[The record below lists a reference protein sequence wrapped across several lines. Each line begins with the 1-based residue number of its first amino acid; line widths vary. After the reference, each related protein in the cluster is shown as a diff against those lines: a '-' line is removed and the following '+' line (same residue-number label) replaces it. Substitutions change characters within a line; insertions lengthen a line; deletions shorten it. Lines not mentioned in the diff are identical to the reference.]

1 MTVDSLHSQI
11 AHPKNTVK
19 KFPIEP
25 FKGTVKRK
33 PKIVIFVSAV
43 KTVEANDAVKD
54 SPTTTFECAVNTGDT
69 KSKNRNGKIN
79 KGKNGEY
86 AKSAPRKLCNSCG
99 SSHHLTHVCKKD
111 AATHIN
117 AVNVNGNLHGAPI
130 MDKL

>member
-19 KFPIEP
+19 KFAIEP

-43 KTVEANDAVKD
+43 KTVEANDAIKGN
-54 SPTTTFECAVNTGDT
+54 STSTFECAVIIDVT

-79 KGKNGEY
+79 QGESMLRVHLGSY
-86 AKSAPRKLCNSCG
+86 VITVVPLITLLMFVRKMLLLQCCQ
-99 SSHHLTHVCKKD
+99 C
-111 AATHIN
+111 
-117 AVNVNGNLHGAPI
+117 
-130 MDKL
+130 